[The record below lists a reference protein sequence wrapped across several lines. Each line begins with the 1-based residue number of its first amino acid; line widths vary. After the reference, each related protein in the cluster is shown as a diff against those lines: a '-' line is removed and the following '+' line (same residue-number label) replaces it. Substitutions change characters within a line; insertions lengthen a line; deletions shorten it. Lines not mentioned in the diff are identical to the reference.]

1 MTCQDLQRDLID
13 YAAGDLNDVRSQR
26 IRLHL
31 SGCQGCRDEA
41 RSIQETLSLASAY
54 RVPPLSQA
62 GGVRMLVGVRDRVSP
77 SNRPRVFRWVPAMG
91 SAVAAVLVAFLVTE
105 RWQRVS
111 DSPPIGGTGP
121 ASLSGVAEPA
131 ASATEDP
138 QVFGAI
144 LERLDRLDSGRDTFP
159 GGNPVR
165 AATPSPG
172 ASIIGGSPA
181 LDAGSLMQ
189 EYQEQHLRG
198 GRTESLLKDLSDEEF
213 DRVLQKVEENLSV

>member
-1 MTCQDLQRDLID
+1 MTCQDLQRDLVD
-13 YAAGDLNDVRSQR
+13 FVAGDLNDVRSQR

-31 SGCQGCRDEA
+31 SGCPACREEV
-41 RSIQETLSLASAY
+41 RSIQETLNLASAY

-77 SNRPRVFRWVPAMG
+77 SNRRRLFRWAPALG
-91 SAVAAVLVAFLVTE
+91 CAVAAVAVAFLIPG
-105 RWQRVS
+105 RWHHLS

-121 ASLSGVAEPA
+121 AFVSGGPEPA
-131 ASATEDP
+131 ASVTEDP

-144 LERLDRLDSGRDTFP
+144 LERLERLDSERGFPP
-159 GGNPVR
+159 GGNPIQP
-165 AATPSPG
+165 ATPGPG
-172 ASIIGGSPA
+172 AGIVGGLPA

-189 EYQEQHLRG
+189 EYEKQHLRG

-213 DRVLQKVEENLSV
+213 DRVLQKVEEKISV